1 MSLLL
6 PAQEQGLSHVHRPL
20 TLGKWNRWRDD
31 WVIVQADS
39 HDRLELPT
47 DATGSCDGWEK
58 VPHM

>member
-1 MSLLL
+1 VSLLL
-6 PAQEQGLSHVHRPL
+6 PAQEQGLSHVDRPL

-39 HDRLELPT
+39 HDRLELSI

-58 VPHM
+58 VPHL